1 MPVGGCTVKELNTMR
16 LIFESRPENESFA
29 RVVVAAFLVQINPTL
44 EQVTDV
50 KTAVSEAV
58 TNAVVHAYP
67 GESEGLIEMRAELN
81 SQERIVRVEIADE
94 GVGIPDVDKAL
105 EPFYTTQ
112 PEMERSG
119 MGFAVM
125 QSFMDAL
132 TVTSEAGKGTRVM
145 MEKRL

>member
-1 MPVGGCTVKELNTMR
+1 
-16 LIFESRPENESFA
+16 
-29 RVVVAAFLVQINPTL
+29 LVQINPTL

-50 KTAVSEAV
+50 KTAISEAV

-67 GESEGLIEMRAELN
+67 GEAEGLIEMRAELN